1 MQVTQVGGPGAA
13 RRPQAASRAACGFAL
28 LTPAVIPPVP
38 AGTGAVELGAMLAM
52 QEVALQEAAGQEVM
66 APALRDRQARRHAEA
81 VLAQLA
87 ALQCALLGDEPDLG
101 DEPGTALARLSGL
114 AETAPEA
121 ADPGLA
127 AVLAAVTLRA
137 RIELARRQLS

>member
-87 ALQCALLGDEPDLG
+87 ALQCALLGDEP
-101 DEPGTALARLSGL
+101 GTALARLSGL

>member
-1 MQVTQVGGPGAA
+1 
-13 RRPQAASRAACGFAL
+13 
-28 LTPAVIPPVP
+28 
-38 AGTGAVELGAMLAM
+38 MLAM
-52 QEVALQEAAGQEVM
+52 QEVALQEAAGHEVM

-87 ALQCALLGDEPDLG
+87 ALQCALLGDMPGLG
-101 DEPGTALARLSGL
+101 DEPGTALARLAGL